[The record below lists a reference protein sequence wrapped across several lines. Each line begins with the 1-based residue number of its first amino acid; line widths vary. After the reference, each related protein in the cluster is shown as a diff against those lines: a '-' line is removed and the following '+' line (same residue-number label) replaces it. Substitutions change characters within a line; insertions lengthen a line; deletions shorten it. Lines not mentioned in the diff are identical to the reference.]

1 MISLSF
7 SIKHSLLSLW
17 ENSVDSVYVW
27 RREIGVTVLFRYKD
41 CLLCCFFVSRVYHY
55 YSQHDYA
62 NIRNCRRFTNV
73 FIAFTIYCFGNNL
86 LYSTNIRHYLISITI
101 NMSKLKGIL
110 LKYITL
116 SLMTMSDF
124 NTQHLWHCYLHL
136 YLNIQ
141 IIFWRVP

>member
-1 MISLSF
+1 MSGDEKLVSQC
-7 SIKHSLLSLW
+7 
-17 ENSVDSVYVW
+17 Y
-27 RREIGVTVLFRYKD
+27 
-41 CLLCCFFVSRVYHY
+41 FVIRIAYFVVFVFRVYHN

-62 NIRNCRRFTNV
+62 NICNCRRFTNI

-124 NTQHLWHCYLHL
+124 NTRHL
-136 YLNIQ
+136 
-141 IIFWRVP
+141 